1 MPDPQKKT
9 ISINPAFFNVSN
21 KTKKNRDNNKST
33 GGKPLM
39 INQTALKKQFLN
51 RIKEHKMKEK
61 KGINNPEKTIN
72 TAESFADEFSESL
85 QYLNS
90 VSKKQKEEKKP
101 KPQART
107 FKNYSSL
114 TNAPVELELPAEL
127 EIPQQMN
134 IETAVATPV
143 MKINYQ
149 PDTAVPYGCLKNGQK
164 PTYRVWNSTRKQVET
179 VQVTNP
185 SPSPIIPI
193 NSVISEREKKLEL
206 LKQRLAQQQE
216 EEKMRTQTLI
226 QTPVMEEEMLSFN
239 ESFIPSFSSPSS
251 IDEPPFFASLESAIK
266 PVTEEQVAIEEMLTE
281 GKLAEEEAR
290 IPKRIKKTIKKRY
303 TMGKSTVYRKVGV
316 LMKDKHTRKKIMNAQ
331 KELKK
336 QSIHDV
342 KKYLKEHGLIKV
354 GSVAPND
361 VIRKTY
367 ESAMMA
373 GEIVNTNKDTL
384 LHNFLSDTR

>member
-1 MPDPQKKT
+1 MPEPQKKT

-21 KTKKNRDNNKST
+21 KTKKNRDNKST

-61 KGINNPEKTIN
+61 KGTTPEKAIN

-90 VSKKQKEEKKP
+90 VSKKHKQEKKV
-101 KPQART
+101 KPPART

-114 TNAPVELELPAEL
+114 TNAPVELELPVEL

-134 IETAVATPV
+134 IETDISTPV

-179 VQVTNP
+179 VQVIDPTPIPTP
-185 SPSPIIPI
+185 SP
-193 NSVISEREKKLEL
+193 VISEREKKLEM

-216 EEKMRTQTLI
+216 EERMMTQTLI
-226 QTPVMEEEMLSFN
+226 QTPVIEEEPISFTN
-239 ESFIPSFSSPSS
+239 SFSSLSSS
-251 IDEPPFFASLESAIK
+251 IDEAPFFSSLDSK

-281 GKLAEEEAR
+281 GKLAEEEAK
-290 IPKRIKKTIKKRY
+290 IPKRIKKTVKKRY
-303 TMGKSTVYRKVGV
+303 TLGKSTVYRKVGV

>member
-1 MPDPQKKT
+1 MPEPQKKT

-21 KTKKNRDNNKST
+21 KTKKNRDNKSS

-61 KGINNPEKTIN
+61 RGTTPEKVIN

-90 VSKKQKEEKKP
+90 VSKKHKEEKKV
-101 KPQART
+101 KPPART

-127 EIPQQMN
+127 EIPQQ
-134 IETAVATPV
+134 EVAISSTPV

-179 VQVTNP
+179 VQVIDPT
-185 SPSPIIPI
+185 PSPISP
-193 NSVISEREKKLEL
+193 VISEREKKLEM

-216 EEKMRTQTLI
+216 EERMMTQTLI
-226 QTPVMEEEMLSFN
+226 QTPVIEEQEPISFTD
-239 ESFIPSFSSPSS
+239 SFSPS
-251 IDEPPFFASLESAIK
+251 IDEPPFFSSSEIK

-281 GKLAEEEAR
+281 GKLAEEEAK
-290 IPKRIKKTIKKRY
+290 IPKRIKKTVKKRY
-303 TMGKSTVYRKVGV
+303 TLGKSTVYRKVGV

>member
-1 MPDPQKKT
+1 MPEPQKKT

-21 KTKKNRDNNKST
+21 KTKKNRDNKSS

-61 KGINNPEKTIN
+61 RGTTTPEKTVN

-90 VSKKQKEEKKP
+90 VSKKHKEEKKV
-101 KPQART
+101 KPPART

-127 EIPQQMN
+127 EIPQQ
-134 IETAVATPV
+134 EVAISSTPV

-179 VQVTNP
+179 VQVIDPT
-185 SPSPIIPI
+185 PSPISP
-193 NSVISEREKKLEL
+193 VISEREKKLEM

-216 EEKMRTQTLI
+216 EERMMTQTLI
-226 QTPVMEEEMLSFN
+226 QTPVIEEQEPISFTD
-239 ESFIPSFSSPSS
+239 SFSPS
-251 IDEPPFFASLESAIK
+251 IDEPPFFSSSEIK

-281 GKLAEEEAR
+281 GKLAEEEAK
-290 IPKRIKKTIKKRY
+290 IPKRIKKTVKKRY
-303 TMGKSTVYRKVGV
+303 TLGKSTVYRKVGV

>member
-1 MPDPQKKT
+1 MPEPQKKT

-21 KTKKNRDNNKST
+21 KTKKNRDNKSS

-61 KGINNPEKTIN
+61 RGTTTPEKTVN

-90 VSKKQKEEKKP
+90 VSKKHKEEKKV
-101 KPQART
+101 KPPART

-127 EIPQQMN
+127 EIPQQ
-134 IETAVATPV
+134 EVAISSTPV

-179 VQVTNP
+179 VQVIDPT
-185 SPSPIIPI
+185 PSPISP
-193 NSVISEREKKLEL
+193 VISEREKKLEM
-206 LKQRLAQQQE
+206 LKHRLAQQQE
-216 EEKMRTQTLI
+216 EERMMTQTLI
-226 QTPVMEEEMLSFN
+226 QTPVIEEQEPISFTD
-239 ESFIPSFSSPSS
+239 SFSPS
-251 IDEPPFFASLESAIK
+251 IDEPPFFSSSEIK

-281 GKLAEEEAR
+281 GKLAEEEAK
-290 IPKRIKKTIKKRY
+290 IPKRIKKTVKKRY
-303 TMGKSTVYRKVGV
+303 TLGKSTVYRKVGV

>member
-21 KTKKNRDNNKST
+21 KTKKNRDNSKS

-127 EIPQQMN
+127 EVPFGLPREE
-134 IETAVATPV
+134 IEIATPV

-164 PTYRVWNSTRKQVET
+164 PTYRVWNSTRKQMET

-185 SPSPIIPI
+185 SPSNPIIPI
-193 NSVISEREKKLEL
+193 NPVISEREKKLEL

-226 QTPVMEEEMLSFN
+226 QTPVMEEPISFT
-239 ESFIPSFSSPSS
+239 EAFSSISSPSLS
-251 IDEPPFFASLESAIK
+251 IDEPPFFTSLDTA

-281 GKLAEEEAR
+281 GKLAEEEAK
-290 IPKRIKKTIKKRY
+290 IPKRIKKTIKKKY
-303 TMGKSTVYRKVGV
+303 TLGKSTVYRKVGV

>member
-21 KTKKNRDNNKST
+21 KTKKNRDNSKS

-226 QTPVMEEEMLSFN
+226 QTPVIEEPIAF
-239 ESFIPSFSSPSS
+239 SPSLS
-251 IDEPPFFASLESAIK
+251 IDEAPFFASLDTA

-281 GKLAEEEAR
+281 GKLAEEEAK
-290 IPKRIKKTIKKRY
+290 IPKRIKKTIKKKY
-303 TMGKSTVYRKVGV
+303 TLGKSTVYRKVGV